1 MNGSYLDVIS
11 SIERAHRQF
20 LELVRLELDGMGI
33 YDINNIQAMMLF
45 KIGDAEMTVG
55 ELTLRGC
62 YLGSNVTYNVK
73 AMVEQGY
80 LASQRS
86 LHDRRSVHVR
96 LTEKGRKLR
105 DRLTAV
111 HRRHINTLADVA
123 INADDL
129 KTAEITLRHLEQLLE
144 PFRRLAARSPGG
156 AQPTI
161 R

>member
-33 YDINNIQAMMLF
+33 YDINNVQAMMLF
-45 KIGDAEMTVG
+45 KIGDAEMSVG

-96 LTEKGRKLR
+96 LSEKGRKLR
-105 DRLTAV
+105 DGLMAA
-111 HRRHINTLADVA
+111 HRRHINMLADVA

-129 KTAEITLRHLEQLLE
+129 KTAEITLRRLEQVLE
-144 PFRRLAARSPGG
+144 PYRRFAPVAA
-156 AQPTI
+156 
-161 R
+161 